1 VPVTQLEELRAQTLV
16 EEEEARER
24 EEEALRFA
32 EGAFPVLGVSGAAP
46 SGGSAT
52 GGKGEEGGVGAC
64 SGAGHRVL
72 SVDPR
77 TKGVKSSRME
87 GF

>member
-1 VPVTQLEELRAQTLV
+1 MLVAQLEELRAQTLV

-52 GGKGEEGGVGAC
+52 GGKGKVRAQ
-64 SGAGHRVL
+64 ARVIVCCRL
-72 SVDPR
+72 VRARRASR
-77 TKGVKSSRME
+77 SSRME

>member
-1 VPVTQLEELRAQTLV
+1 MLVAQLEELRAQTPV

-24 EEEALRFA
+24 EEVALRFA
-32 EGAFPVLGVSGAAP
+32 EGAFPVLGVSGVAP

-52 GGKGEEGGVGAC
+52 GGKGKEGGVVRAQ
-64 SGAGHRVL
+64 ARVIVGCWL
-72 SVDPR
+72 IRARRASR
-77 TKGVKSSRME
+77 SSRIE